1 MAGFGATDQGAWTRR
16 EAPAGV
22 AAASAFWTTMAL
34 GAVALA
40 AASVAIA
47 QLFTS
52 WRIGAT
58 PASHEVSLLGLR
70 VSYPAANL
78 AAIAVTALAGFGLL
92 IATAAACGLGRELL
106 ADRRF
111 RRTLAACSPVA
122 LEGVLVIADDT
133 PQAFCAGLLR
143 PRVYVS
149 TGALELLDPAA
160 LAAVMAHERHHAL
173 RRDPLRVA
181 CGRAL
186 AAGLF
191 FVPPLRHLV
200 ERQHALAEIGA
211 DEAAVQT
218 SGVDRSALASAMLS
232 FADAAGRHEGGVEP
246 ERIDSLLGERAC
258 WRFPLALCVG
268 AVAALGLF
276 VAVAVLAAHTA
287 AGSATLAPPFLS
299 RQPCVVMLALIPLAV
314 ALVVAAPARA
324 RRGRGVG
331 SLVHE

>member
-1 MAGFGATDQGAWTRR
+1 MATVRAIQQGAWTRR
-16 EAPAGV
+16 ESPAGV
-22 AAASAFWTTMAL
+22 AAGRAFWTTMAL
-34 GAVALA
+34 GAVALG

-47 QLFTS
+47 QLFAS
-52 WRIGAT
+52 WRIGST
-58 PASHEVSLLGLR
+58 PAAHEVSLLGLR
-70 VSYPAANL
+70 VSYPVANL
-78 AAIAVTALAGFGLL
+78 AAIAVMLLAGFGLL
-92 IATAAACGLGRELL
+92 IAGAATWGLGRELL

-122 LEGVLVIADDT
+122 LEGVLLIADDT

-143 PRVYVS
+143 PRVCVS

-181 CGRAL
+181 SGRAL

-191 FVPPLRHLV
+191 FVPSLRHLV

-218 SGVDRSALASAMLS
+218 AGVDRSALANAMLS
-232 FADAAGRHEGGVEP
+232 FADATAPDGGGVEH
-246 ERIDSLLGERAC
+246 ERIDSLLGQHAS

-276 VAVAVLAAHTA
+276 VAVAVLAARTA
-287 AGSATLAPPFLS
+287 AGSATLAAPFLS
-299 RQPCVVMLALIPLAV
+299 QQPCVVMLALIPLVAV
-314 ALVVAAPARA
+314 AVAAQART
-324 RRGRGVG
+324 RRTRRVG
-331 SLVHE
+331 LLASE